1 MKKFVLTLILLGFVF
16 LFTSDI
22 TKGSNVNN
30 SDKTFIYLYLDN
42 CKYCKDFDKNYKKLE
57 KKYNKVCQ
65 FSKVPIMSKE
75 GMAISYSFGIN
86 SAPFVLIF
94 DNKTN
99 KVTTIDQRCI
109 MNYSCL
115 EDNFTSIIK

>member
-1 MKKFVLTLILLGFVF
+1 MKKFLLTLILLGFVF
-16 LFTSDI
+16 VFASDI
-22 TKGSNVNN
+22 TKGSNINN

-57 KKYNKVCQ
+57 KKYNKMCN
-65 FSKVPIMSKE
+65 FSKIPVMSKE
-75 GMAISYSFGIN
+75 GMAISYKFGIN

-99 KVTTIDQRCI
+99 KVTSIDQRCL

-115 EDNFTSIIK
+115 EGNFKDIIK